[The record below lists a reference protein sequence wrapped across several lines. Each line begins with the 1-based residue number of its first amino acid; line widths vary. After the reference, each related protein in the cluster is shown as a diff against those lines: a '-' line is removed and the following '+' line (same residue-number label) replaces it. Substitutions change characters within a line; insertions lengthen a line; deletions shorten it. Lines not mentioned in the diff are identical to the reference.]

1 MPAQPRSRPVK
12 APNKPEIHAAH
23 EKDKLVPPKQLA
35 AADAQAQKD
44 KFEQSQVRFRTVFD
58 HSPLGN
64 KIIDSELVIRQAN
77 PAVVAML
84 GFTHPSE
91 LVGHKIVEFAH
102 PDYRDDWQNL
112 QEHLWQ
118 HKMPYFVLETCLMHQ
133 NGSSLWCQVTSV
145 LFEDEAGELGYTSL
159 QDITQRKVLEETNK
173 RLYDAQETILQ
184 LVAHDL
190 KNPIANIQLLVDLLE
205 RDAAARGTAPAAD
218 ASESQRLLTL
228 IKQACDEANTLLKDV
243 LYLGQLEATKL
254 EKYRLDF
261 NAFLDAQLVLPRIT
275 AREKG
280 IELILE
286 LPARVQYVSI
296 NPDKFSRVVANL
308 LTNALKFTPRGG
320 QVCVRLQVHLGGV
333 RLSVRDTGVG
343 IPAELQAHVFDKF
356 STAIRAGVY
365 GEATTGLGLFI
376 TRQIVWLHQGNIWLA
391 SHENEGT
398 TIFIDLI

>member
-1 MPAQPRSRPVK
+1 MA
-12 APNKPEIHAAH
+12 
-23 EKDKLVPPKQLA
+23 PKQLA
-35 AADAQAQKD
+35 AADAKAQKD

-64 KIIDSELVIRQAN
+64 KIIDSELHIRQAN

-84 GFTHPSE
+84 GFTHPRE
-91 LVGHKIVEFAH
+91 LVGHKIIEFAH
-102 PDYRDDWQNL
+102 PDFRNDWHNL

-118 HKMPYFVLETCLMHQ
+118 HKTPYFVLETCLKRQ
-133 NGSSLWCQVTSV
+133 NGSSFWCQVTSV
-145 LFEDEAGELGYTSL
+145 LFEDEDEELGYTSL
-159 QDITQRKVLEETNK
+159 EDITQRKALEETNK

-190 KNPIANIQLLVDLLE
+190 RNPIANIQLLVDLLE
-205 RDAAARGTAPAAD
+205 RDAASNSAPGAN
-218 ASESQRLLTL
+218 ASDSQRLLTL
-228 IKQACDEANTLLKDV
+228 IKQSCDEANTLLKDV
-243 LYLGQLEATKL
+243 LFLGQMEANKL

-261 NAFLDAQLVLPRIT
+261 NAFLDSQLEVHRIT
-275 AREKG
+275 AHEKE
-280 IELILE
+280 IELTLE
-286 LPARVQYVSI
+286 LPAKVQHVFI

-320 QVCVRLQVHLGGV
+320 QIHVRLQVHVGGV

-376 TRQIVWLHQGNIWLA
+376 TRQIVWLHQGTIWLE
-391 SHENEGT
+391 SHENQGT
-398 TIFIDLI
+398 TVLIDLI